1 MPGNETYYVAF
12 TVLFLATA
20 PLLLAVRFFRPR
32 RMPWWLIVILAA
44 VLGWVFANL
53 LVHFYYRHL
62 DDLLTAAGGVNGAP
76 QELID
81 RWANDGA
88 KRVFAYMF
96 GWAYGL
102 AYLLPS
108 FAVYLLAIAVRRM
121 QASRAAR

>member
-1 MPGNETYYVAF
+1 MPGNETCYIAF

-20 PLLLAVRFFRPR
+20 PLLMTIRFFWPR

-44 VLGWVFANL
+44 FLGWVFANL
-53 LVHFYYRHL
+53 FVHFYYRHL
-62 DDLLTAAGGVNGAP
+62 DDLLAAAGGVNGAP

-81 RWANDGA
+81 RWTNDGA

-108 FAVYLLAIAVRRM
+108 FAVYLLAIAVRRVR
-121 QASRAAR
+121 ASRAAR

>member
-1 MPGNETYYVAF
+1 VNQVYYLTF

-20 PLLLAVRFFRPR
+20 PLLLTARFFRPN

-44 VLGWVFANL
+44 FLGWVFANL
-53 LVHFYYRHL
+53 LVYFYYRHL
-62 DDLLTAAGGVNGAP
+62 GDLLTAAGGASTAP
-76 QELID
+76 RELLD

-108 FAVYLLAIAVRRM
+108 IVVYLLAVAVRRVR
-121 QASRAAR
+121 ASRAAR